1 MLPSNICNI
10 EQLPIINEW
19 YVVPSDITGEYEKL
33 KAVYMEEH
41 PEFMDKS
48 PHGRCVFVYFASDLE
63 AENPHKINNNIS
75 YCDIK
80 VYM

>member
-1 MLPSNICNI
+1 MLPSNVCNI

-33 KAVYMEEH
+33 KAVYLERH
-41 PEFMDKS
+41 PEFDIES
-48 PHGRCVFVYFASDLE
+48 AHRQCIFAYFASDLDS
-63 AENPHKINNNIS
+63 ENPHIINGIK
-75 YCDIK
+75 YCSIK